1 MHAAVGREGSVV
13 FKWVVNRNRAF
24 PLPPTPPPQPH
35 QATPYTI
42 SGVGSW
48 SHRFS
53 LFGRIHHALKNGV
66 IV

>member
-13 FKWVVNRNRAF
+13 FKWVVTGIEHS
-24 PLPPTPPPQPH
+24 LYPPTPPPQPH

-53 LFGRIHHALKNGV
+53 LFGRIHHALNNGV